1 MAFNSAEFFIFW
13 FILYGIYL
21 LVFTDTKLRS
31 IALLIGNLTFYT
43 LLSGWT
49 VLILLGTAFIDFNIA
64 KRIASYEDENPKKR
78 WMRLSVLMNV
88 LLILG
93 FRHVSDWLGL
103 NSAGSQPFIVDLG
116 IDIQLSIVLTFVG
129 VSFYAF
135 RSMSYVFDVYYE
147 NIETPEPSI
156 IHYWTYASF
165 FPVMLSGPILNAEG
179 FLERL
184 NSKSWKIENRHLSL
198 ATLYLSMGVIKKF
211 ILGNYIAMNFVD
223 RVFESYSFFTGLEV
237 FLASI
242 LQTFSLYLDFSGYTD
257 IAIGLGLLLGFHIP
271 DNFNF
276 PFLAQNVTE
285 YWKRWHI
292 SLSNWFNAYLYFP
305 LSYQLRTLKKFG
317 TSLSVF
323 IVFLISGF
331 WHGTSPNYWLWGV
344 LHAIC
349 MVWDVYSSTWRSNWR
364 KVIPFWIYKPISIF
378 LTFGFLTYSG
388 IYFKARTIKNANEMV
403 SKMLNEIDWSLLTDW
418 FTLYENVAYMGI
430 GTIVLHYALSKP
442 FPKIKTW
449 FERQPWIIGATVMV
463 LSIFLAYQ
471 FNRLG
476 SLPFYYLQF

>member
-1 MAFNSAEFFIFW
+1 MAFNSVQFFIFW
-13 FILYGIYL
+13 FILYGVYL
-21 LVFTDTKLRS
+21 TVFQQIKVRS
-31 IALLIGNLTFYT
+31 LILLLGNITFYT
-43 LLSGWT
+43 LLSGWS
-49 VLILLGTAFIDFNIA
+49 VILLFLASFFDFQIG
-64 KRIASYEDENPKKR
+64 KRISQTEDESQKKV
-78 WMRLSVLMNV
+78 WMRLSVVLNV
-88 LLILG
+88 ALILG
-93 FRHVSDWLGL
+93 FRHVTDWLGL
-103 NSAGSQPFIVDLG
+103 NQMNSEWHFPIPILFI
-116 IDIQLSIVLTFVG
+116 G

-147 NIETPEPSI
+147 NIETAEHNL

-165 FPVMLSGPILNAEG
+165 FPIMLSGPILTASD
-179 FLERL
+179 FLDKL
-184 NSKSWKIENRHLSL
+184 KSNNWGISSRDISL
-198 ATLYLSMGVIKKF
+198 ASFYITLGVVKKF

-257 IAIGLGLLLGFHIP
+257 IALGLGLLLGFNIP

-305 LSYQLRTLKKFG
+305 LSYQLRQLKKFG

-323 IVFLISGF
+323 VVFLISGF
-331 WHGTSPNYWLWGV
+331 WHGTSPNYWVWGIM
-344 LHAIC
+344 HALC
-349 MVWDVYSSTWRSNWR
+349 MVWDIYSSQWRVQWR
-364 KVIPFWIYKPISIF
+364 KTIPMAIYKPISIF
-378 LTFGFLTYSG
+378 ITFGFLTYSG
-388 IYFKARTIKNANEMV
+388 IYFKARTIESADGMINKI
-403 SKMLNEIDWSLLTDW
+403 LDGIDWSLFPDW
-418 FTLYENVAYMGI
+418 FDLYENVALMGI
-430 GTIVLHYALSKP
+430 GVIIFHYSMSRTY
-442 FPKIKTW
+442 PKIKSWVQNQTW
-449 FERQPWIIGATVMV
+449 LISAMVMI
-463 LSIFLAYQ
+463 LTIFIAYQ